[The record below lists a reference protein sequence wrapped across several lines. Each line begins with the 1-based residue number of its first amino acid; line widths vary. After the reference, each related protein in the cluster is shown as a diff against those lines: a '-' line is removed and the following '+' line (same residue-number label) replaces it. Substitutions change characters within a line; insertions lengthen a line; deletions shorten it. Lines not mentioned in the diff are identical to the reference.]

1 MRSPADAVPGGAA
14 FRKSVARS
22 GAGVLCRRTDG
33 GAHQTL
39 AKIGELRVVS
49 RTSAMQYKGVHKPLR
64 EIARELEVD
73 AIVKGTVLRAG
84 RRVRITAQLIDAP
97 KETHLWAESYER
109 DLRDVLTLQ
118 AEVAQAIA
126 REIRVKLTPVDQARF
141 AEVRAVDP
149 DAYEAY
155 LRGRYHWN
163 RRSSEG
169 LGKAIENFRQAVASD
184 PTYASANAGL
194 ADCFSSLGFWS
205 FVAPDEGCG
214 KAKGIAQKAL
224 EMDRSLAEAHASL
237 AFPTI
242 FYDYDFVTAEES
254 SIGLLN

>member
-73 AIVKGTVLRAG
+73 AIVEGSVLRAG

-109 DLRDVLTLQ
+109 DLRDVLALQ
-118 AEVAQAIA
+118 AEVLL
-126 REIRVKLTPVDQARF
+126 K
-141 AEVRAVDP
+141 
-149 DAYEAY
+149 
-155 LRGRYHWN
+155 GM
-163 RRSSEG
+163 SSEKHFS
-169 LGKAIENFRQAVASD
+169 LPECQKYFPASSPLAIV
-184 PTYASANAGL
+184 PT
-194 ADCFSSLGFWS
+194 
-205 FVAPDEGCG
+205 
-214 KAKGIAQKAL
+214 
-224 EMDRSLAEAHASL
+224 
-237 AFPTI
+237 
-242 FYDYDFVTAEES
+242 
-254 SIGLLN
+254 LLL

>member
-73 AIVKGTVLRAG
+73 AIVEGSVLRAG

-109 DLRDVLTLQ
+109 DLRDVLALQ
-118 AEVAQAIA
+118 SDVAQAIA
-126 REIRVKLTPVDQARF
+126 REVQVKLTPQDLAHF
-141 AEVRAVDP
+141 AQPHPVDP
-149 DAYEAY
+149 EAYESY
-155 LRGRYHWN
+155 LKGRYHWN
-163 RRSSEG
+163 RRSGEG
-169 LGKAIENFRQAVASD
+169 FGKAVQCFQQAIAKD
-184 PTYASANAGL
+184 PTYAVAYAGL
-194 ADCFSSLGFWS
+194 ADCLSLLGAWGV
-205 FVAPDEGCG
+205 VAPDDGCG
-214 KAKGIAQKAL
+214 KAKGLALQAL
-224 EMDRSLAEAHASL
+224 EMDPSLAEAHASL
-237 AFPTI
+237 AWASMWH
-242 FYDYDFVTAEES
+242 D
-254 SIGLLN
+254 